1 MGWKPDRLLRLILAL
16 TMFTMLTFWL
26 PTVRGLLDGDT
37 YGWGWTLW
45 GMHFGGRGLRGDY
58 WVLPLVAAFGVALL
72 YTGWRGARPPFHWM
86 LLLWNVPA
94 AVEATYNAVRFPEEY
109 RFRGDTMGI
118 DVSLAWVGP
127 LVFGAIALASLVW
140 VARDLRR
147 RERREAPPWTGR
159 NTALLIATVSLLP
172 LQLFLLRSGE
182 PHGTTDKIGVV
193 LTMLQ
198 WLLLNLSF
206 VPWRPR
212 GGAAQRAG
220 AATSVKETKG
230 GAAHHDNKLS
240 AAARA

>member
-1 MGWKPDRLLRLILAL
+1 MEWKPDRLLRLILAL

-26 PTVRGLLDGDT
+26 PTVRGPLDGDA
-37 YGWGWTLW
+37 YAWGWTLW

-58 WVLPLVAAFGVALL
+58 WVLPLVAVFGVAML
-72 YTGWRGARPPFHWM
+72 YTGWRGGRQPFHWM

-127 LVFGAIALASLVW
+127 LVFGAIALASLAW
-140 VARDLRR
+140 VVRDLRR
-147 RERREAPPWTGR
+147 RQPRVAPPWTGR
-159 NTALLIATVSLLP
+159 NTALHIAAVSLLP
-172 LQLFLLRSGE
+172 LQLFLLRAGE

-206 VPWRPR
+206 VPWRR
-212 GGAAQRAG
+212 RSGATQRAG
-220 AATSVKETKG
+220 DAKSVKESKG
-230 GAAHHDNKLS
+230 ARTDHNKLS
-240 AAARA
+240 AARA